1 LENADLVDSIISTI
15 TSLAGVHSV
24 SFPFPPTHLLLSHS
38 PTLIPLRTLVDALSA
53 SFPQLTFLPTSTQ
66 NDSQIA
72 SLQKH
77 KETALWRRTFLLSA
91 TFAVPVFIIGMM
103 GMYLPMWLMGW
114 TMWRVCRGIY
124 LGDLV
129 CLGLTLPVQGW
140 LARRFY
146 ENAWKSLKHKSA
158 TM

>member
-1 LENADLVDSIISTI
+1 
-15 TSLAGVHSV
+15 
-24 SFPFPPTHLLLSHS
+24 
-38 PTLIPLRTLVDALSA
+38 
-53 SFPQLTFLPTSTQ
+53 
-66 NDSQIA
+66 
-72 SLQKH
+72 
-77 KETALWRRTFLLSA
+77 
-91 TFAVPVFIIGMM
+91 
-103 GMYLPMWLMGW
+103 MYLPMWLMGW